1 MPIAAGGGTTLAT
14 SGLYLGR
21 VIHRRYRPRVHK
33 LQYAVYWLLLDL
45 DEIDT
50 VARRSRVF
58 SRNRFNL
65 FSFYDRDYVDRS
77 GRPLRDQI
85 AAYLDGAGITAC
97 GRITLLTM
105 PRILGY
111 AFNPLS
117 IFFCHAADGRLAAI
131 LYEVSNTF
139 GERHS
144 YLIRVEDADARP
156 IRQSVAKSFF
166 VSPFL
171 DMDLS
176 YDFRIEPPDG
186 SVMIGI
192 AARDGNGPMLNAVL
206 KADRV
211 ELTDRTLLSAFVSFP
226 LLTLKVIAG
235 IHWEAALLVLKRI
248 GLKRKPAPPLHPVS
262 LGDGH
267 ASGLPVRD

>member
-1 MPIAAGGGTTLAT
+1 MPVPSPTAQTAT
-14 SGLYLGR
+14 SALYLGR

-33 LQYAVYWLLLDL
+33 LQYSVYWLLLDL

-50 VARRSRVF
+50 VTRRSRIF
-58 SRNRFNL
+58 SRNRFNMV
-65 FSFYDRDYVDRS
+65 SFYDRDYVDRS
-77 GRPLRDQI
+77 GRPLRGQIEAYLSDAGI
-85 AAYLDGAGITAC
+85 AAAGK
-97 GRITLLTM
+97 ITLLTM

-117 IFFCHAADGRLAAI
+117 IFFCHAADGTLAAI

-144 YLIRVEDADARP
+144 YLIPVEDAEARP
-156 IRQSVAKSFF
+156 IRQSVEKSFF

-176 YDFRIEPPDG
+176 YDFRIEPPED
-186 SVMIGI
+186 SVMVGI
-192 AARDGNGPMLNAVL
+192 AARDAGGPMLNAVL

-211 ELTDRTLLSAFVSFP
+211 ALGDRALLRAFVRFP

-235 IHWEAALLVLKRI
+235 IHVEAARLVLKRI

-262 LGDGH
+262 MGEGH
-267 ASGLPVRD
+267 PSR